1 MGLMEG
7 RNRTTNRKVFYI
19 VYNTPEG
26 KEKTTGIK
34 SLLTVVNIQ
43 NRDTGSSQNVTT

>member
-1 MGLMEG
+1 MARKEELQNE
-7 RNRTTNRKVFYI
+7 KVFYF

-26 KEKTTGIK
+26 KAKTTGIK

-43 NRDTGSSQNVTT
+43 NRDKGSSQNVIT